1 MALRELAT
9 PEQIKRAM
17 MTSTNKAFERY
28 FRIESD
34 EVRNVYE
41 LTRNADHK
49 KKNTKIKNIKN

>member
-1 MALRELAT
+1 METIKT

-49 KKNTKIKNIKN
+49 KKNTKIIKIKN